1 MCMYISIYIC
11 IYINIYIYVYIYIY
25 ICIYIYIYI
34 YIYIHISGQVS
45 LYLLSLLPQMK
56 HLLPSMNLE
65 IHEFRDSYITSLAPS
80 I

>member
-25 ICIYIYIYI
+25 I
-34 YIYIHISGQVS
+34 SGQVS
-45 LYLLSLLPQMK
+45 LYLLSLLHQMK
-56 HLLPSMNLE
+56 HLLSSMNLE

>member
-11 IYINIYIYVYIYIY
+11 IYINIYI
-25 ICIYIYIYI
+25 CIYIYIYI
-34 YIYIHISGQVS
+34 YISGQVS
-45 LYLLSLLPQMK
+45 LCLLSLLLQMK
-56 HLLPSMNLE
+56 HLLSSMNLE

>member
-11 IYINIYIYVYIYIY
+11 IYIKIYIYVH
-25 ICIYIYIYI
+25 IYIYIYI
-34 YIYIHISGQVS
+34 YISGQVS
-45 LYLLSLLPQMK
+45 LYLLPLLPQMK
-56 HLLPSMNLE
+56 HLLSSMNLE

>member
-11 IYINIYIYVYIYIY
+11 IYINIYIYE
-25 ICIYIYIYI
+25 YIYIYI
-34 YIYIHISGQVS
+34 YISGQVS

-56 HLLPSMNLE
+56 HLLSSMNLE